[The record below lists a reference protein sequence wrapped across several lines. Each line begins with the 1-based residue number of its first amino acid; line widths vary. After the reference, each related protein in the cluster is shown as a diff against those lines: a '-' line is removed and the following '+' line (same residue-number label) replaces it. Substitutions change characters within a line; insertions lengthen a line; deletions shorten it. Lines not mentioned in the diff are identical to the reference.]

1 LFAVGSRTDILTLP
15 DLDPFS
21 TCFPRNSSLPTGLF
35 IAVRVFAQR
44 TEMARRSEEKFK
56 GKRVLVVEDDPQ
68 VGEILKHLLTHYD
81 HASQASSGNE
91 ALKIIK
97 ENPPDIILLDLTL
110 PDMSGL
116 EVAQRVRRNKR
127 TKSIRILAMSATPVD
142 KHIWSKSGC
151 NDFILKP
158 FSIPIL
164 LDRLS
169 KLIRR
174 SRKTS

>member
-1 LFAVGSRTDILTLP
+1 M
-15 DLDPFS
+15 
-21 TCFPRNSSLPTGLF
+21 
-35 IAVRVFAQR
+35 AQ
-44 TEMARRSEEKFK
+44 RSEEKLK

-91 ALKIIK
+91 ALKIIE
-97 ENPPDIILLDLTL
+97 ENPPDIMLLDLTL

-116 EVAQRVRRNKR
+116 EVAQRVRRNRR

-142 KHIWSKSGC
+142 KRIWSKSGC

>member
-68 VGEILKHLLTHYD
+68 VGEILKHLLTFLRRC
-81 HASQASSGNE
+81 SSCK
-91 ALKIIK
+91 LWKRSIK
-97 ENPPDIILLDLTL
+97 NNQGEP
-110 PDMSGL
+110 
-116 EVAQRVRRNKR
+116 A
-127 TKSIRILAMSATPVD
+127 
-142 KHIWSKSGC
+142 
-151 NDFILKP
+151 
-158 FSIPIL
+158 
-164 LDRLS
+164 
-169 KLIRR
+169 
-174 SRKTS
+174 